1 MDSLKRDL
9 TEYDVEYTE
18 RVFTTADGISGLG
31 PEPFVRFIHNHCD
44 PPHANVVG
52 NCI

>member
-31 PEPFVRFIHNHCD
+31 PEPFVRLLCD

-52 NCI
+52 NYI